1 MKFGKNVLINNLPRV
16 CIKLPCTFDDDL
28 SIRFSSSDWSMS
40 SGETTVIFTSATV
53 FGSVEAVPYVPTNL
67 SMELPSIDG
76 SGTSI
81 LSSSG

>member
-1 MKFGKNVLINNLPRV
+1 M

-67 SMELPSIDG
+67 SISPEDEEIVRWTV
-76 SGTSI
+76 SG
-81 LSSSG
+81 

>member
-1 MKFGKNVLINNLPRV
+1 
-16 CIKLPCTFDDDL
+16 
-28 SIRFSSSDWSMS
+28 MS
-40 SGETTVIFTSATV
+40 SGETTVIFTSATE

-67 SMELPSIDG
+67 SMELPSTDG

>member
-1 MKFGKNVLINNLPRV
+1 
-16 CIKLPCTFDDDL
+16 
-28 SIRFSSSDWSMS
+28 MS

-53 FGSVEAVPYVPTNL
+53 FGSVEAVSYVPTNL
-67 SMELPSIDG
+67 SIELPSTDG